1 MSPLFRYIGDK
12 FGGIDLLINNCN
24 MMTKGLILD
33 DDNSFALK
41 QIMQTNIIGLIFV
54 SREATKLF
62 KIRDPERKNVGHI
75 VNITSTVGQKID
87 TLVQTKP
94 INALYPATK

>member
-1 MSPLFRYIGDK
+1 MNPTFRYIGDK
-12 FGGIDLLINNCN
+12 YDGIDLLINNCN
-24 MMTKGLILD
+24 SMTKGLILD
-33 DDNSFALK
+33 DNNTIALR
-41 QIMQTNIIGLIFV
+41 QVMQTNIIGLCFV

-62 KIRDPERKNVGHI
+62 KLRAPERKNIGHI